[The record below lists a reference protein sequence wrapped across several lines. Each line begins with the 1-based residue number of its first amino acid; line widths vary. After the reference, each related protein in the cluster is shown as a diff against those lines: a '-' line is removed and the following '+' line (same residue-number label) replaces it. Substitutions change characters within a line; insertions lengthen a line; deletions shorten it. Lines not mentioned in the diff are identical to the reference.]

1 MGKRKGLKIEK
12 NMVCRMFKPP
22 SHNSSTRKQHN
33 STALPPLLSKS
44 RNQIKVYDSVKVAR
58 YVPDL
63 HLLNF

>member
-22 SHNSSTRKQHN
+22 SHNSSARKQQI

-44 RNQIKVYDSVKVAR
+44 RNHIKVYDSVKVAR
-58 YVPDL
+58 YVPDFYL
-63 HLLNF
+63 IGF